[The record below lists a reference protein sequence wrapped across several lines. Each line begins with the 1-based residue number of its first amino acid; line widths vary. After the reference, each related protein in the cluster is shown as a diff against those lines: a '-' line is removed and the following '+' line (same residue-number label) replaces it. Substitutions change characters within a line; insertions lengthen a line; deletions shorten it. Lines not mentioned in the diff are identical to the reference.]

1 MGGDDNS
8 PQCLLPP
15 SINDTQPAS
24 SSPSSGAHVRLV
36 HTPILFLVCFHKA
49 LRAELENLRHVT
61 SAALE
66 SASRDRQGRDFVLQL
81 LRRFEFLKLA
91 YKYHCS
97 AEDEIIFL
105 ALDGRTKNVAST
117 YSLEHRTIDGL
128 FDSIFNRLD
137 ALLDENGNISKQFQE
152 LVFCIGTLQAFIC
165 QHMLKEEEQVFPLIL
180 QQFSAE
186 EQASLVWQFMCS
198 IPLVLLED
206 LLPWMMSF
214 LPPDEQEEVIHCIKE
229 IVPDEKSLQEV
240 VLSWLASNEQ
250 VTFEANNKA
259 GGAQHTGES
268 ADLKKLLKSHSPKR
282 FFEENRSSIKANC
295 VHSEVGYNPVDGLH
309 LWHAAI
315 MKDLTR
321 ILEELYQ
328 LRSSSSFLSLDS
340 IVVQLKFFADV
351 LAFYSSA
358 LEKLFHPVLNE
369 LFNSCLYPSSEQFPN
384 EIHVEGLQRL
394 LYCTPENGTPL
405 CKFVEKLCWELESFV
420 VGINKHFAFQETKVF
435 PIVRMNCS
443 HEMQQQ
449 LLYVSLHILPL
460 GLLKCTTTWFSACLS
475 EDESRSILSSL
486 KQGDSLVNKSFASLL
501 HEWFRIG
508 HSGKTSVEKFR
519 KDLQQIFKSRCTS
532 LSKQFYDTTGSS
544 SLSSNVQPC
553 EGSNT
558 RLIAPISSDKGKNS
572 MPYSSGTNIHIYFPG
587 TMKTSHHLPESLS
600 GENLLGYD
608 LHEPKPV
615 DLIFFFHKALK
626 KDLEYLVFGSAQL
639 AENVAFLT
647 DFCRRFHLIQFLYQ
661 IHSEAED
668 EVAFPAL
675 EAKGKL
681 QNISHSYTMDHK
693 LEVEHF
699 NKISLILD
707 EMSQLDV
714 SASKVESNTVDQ
726 KMLQHHQ
733 LCMRLHDMCKSM
745 CYLLTE
751 HIHREEVELWPL
763 FKECFSIKEQE
774 KIVGCILGRTEAK
787 ILQDMLPWLM
797 ESLTPEEQQAMM
809 SLWRQVTRN
818 TMFDEWLK
826 EWWEGY
832 DAAKVVEESN
842 VPPPSLTA
850 DPLEIVC
857 TYLCGSGEQEGS
869 VCYKSINCSDKDSPA
884 VNTKPFENSDV
895 DEKPKDSDSNRCIY
909 TDTEYVRP
917 CAKGDKKRCQEVEN
931 ATNQINDP
939 VQLFQASQKSKY
951 CECLLT
957 LGQEDLEAAIRK
969 ISRDSSLDPQKKSH
983 MIQNL
988 LMSRWIVRQHSE
1000 LRDTSN
1006 GKEFPG
1012 QHPSYQDPFGL
1023 TFGCKHY
1030 KRNCKLVAACCNQ
1043 LYTCIRCHDEM
1054 ADHTIDRR
1062 SITEMMCM
1070 KCLKIQPVGS
1080 TCSTAS
1086 CSNISMA
1093 RYFCRICKIFD
1104 DERVI
1109 YHCPYCNL
1117 CRLGKG
1123 LGIDYFHCMT
1133 CNACMSRLLMKHTC
1147 REKLFMDNC
1156 PICNE
1161 DIFTSTLPVKSLP
1174 CGHLMHSTCFEAYT
1188 CTNYTCPI
1196 CGKSLGDMQVYFK
1209 MLDAFLAEEKTP
1221 NEYSGQTQVIL
1232 CNDCEKKG
1240 TAPFHWLYHKCSSC
1254 GSYNTRIL

>member
-1 MGGDDNS
+1 
-8 PQCLLPP
+8 
-15 SINDTQPAS
+15 
-24 SSPSSGAHVRLV
+24 
-36 HTPILFLVCFHKA
+36 
-49 LRAELENLRHVT
+49 
-61 SAALE
+61 
-66 SASRDRQGRDFVLQL
+66 
-81 LRRFEFLKLA
+81 
-91 YKYHCS
+91 
-97 AEDEIIFL
+97 
-105 ALDGRTKNVAST
+105 
-117 YSLEHRTIDGL
+117 
-128 FDSIFNRLD
+128 
-137 ALLDENGNISKQFQE
+137 
-152 LVFCIGTLQAFIC
+152 
-165 QHMLKEEEQVFPLIL
+165 
-180 QQFSAE
+180 
-186 EQASLVWQFMCS
+186 
-198 IPLVLLED
+198 
-206 LLPWMMSF
+206 
-214 LPPDEQEEVIHCIKE
+214 
-229 IVPDEKSLQEV
+229 
-240 VLSWLASNEQ
+240 
-250 VTFEANNKA
+250 
-259 GGAQHTGES
+259 
-268 ADLKKLLKSHSPKR
+268 
-282 FFEENRSSIKANC
+282 
-295 VHSEVGYNPVDGLH
+295 
-309 LWHAAI
+309 
-315 MKDLTR
+315 
-321 ILEELYQ
+321 
-328 LRSSSSFLSLDS
+328 
-340 IVVQLKFFADV
+340 
-351 LAFYSSA
+351 
-358 LEKLFHPVLNE
+358 
-369 LFNSCLYPSSEQFPN
+369 
-384 EIHVEGLQRL
+384 
-394 LYCTPENGTPL
+394 
-405 CKFVEKLCWELESFV
+405 
-420 VGINKHFAFQETKVF
+420 
-435 PIVRMNCS
+435 MNCS

-460 GLLKCTTTWFSACLS
+460 GLLKCMTTWFSACLS

-558 RLIAPISSDKGKNS
+558 RLIAPISSNKGKNS

-587 TMKTSHHLPESLS
+587 TMKTSHHLPKSLS

-608 LHEPKPV
+608 LNEPKPV

-647 DFCRRFHLIQFLYQ
+647 DFCRRFLLIKFLYQ

-693 LEVEHF
+693 LEAEHF

-707 EMSQLDV
+707 EMSKLDV

-733 LCMRLHDMCKSM
+733 LCMRLHDLCKSL
-745 CYLLTE
+745 CNLLTE

-763 FKECFSIKEQE
+763 FKEFFSIKEQE

-818 TMFDEWLK
+818 TMFDEWLR

-842 VPPPSLTA
+842 VPPSLTA

-869 VCYKSINCSDKDSPA
+869 VCYKRINCSDKDSPA

-895 DEKPKDSDSNRCIY
+895 DEKPKDSDSNQCIY

-917 CAKGDKKRCQEVEN
+917 CANSDKKRCQEVEN

-969 ISRDSSLDPQKKSH
+969 ISRDSSLDPQKKSY

-988 LMSRWIVRQHSE
+988 LMRLVPSLFFVYLSFFSLFDEEIILSIVKER
-1000 LRDTSN
+1000 
-1006 GKEFPG
+1006 GKIP
-1012 QHPSYQDPFGL
+1012 
-1023 TFGCKHY
+1023 
-1030 KRNCKLVAACCNQ
+1030 
-1043 LYTCIRCHDEM
+1043 LYM
-1054 ADHTIDRR
+1054 
-1062 SITEMMCM
+1062 
-1070 KCLKIQPVGS
+1070 
-1080 TCSTAS
+1080 
-1086 CSNISMA
+1086 
-1093 RYFCRICKIFD
+1093 
-1104 DERVI
+1104 
-1109 YHCPYCNL
+1109 
-1117 CRLGKG
+1117 
-1123 LGIDYFHCMT
+1123 
-1133 CNACMSRLLMKHTC
+1133 
-1147 REKLFMDNC
+1147 
-1156 PICNE
+1156 
-1161 DIFTSTLPVKSLP
+1161 
-1174 CGHLMHSTCFEAYT
+1174 
-1188 CTNYTCPI
+1188 
-1196 CGKSLGDMQVYFK
+1196 
-1209 MLDAFLAEEKTP
+1209 
-1221 NEYSGQTQVIL
+1221 
-1232 CNDCEKKG
+1232 
-1240 TAPFHWLYHKCSSC
+1240 
-1254 GSYNTRIL
+1254 